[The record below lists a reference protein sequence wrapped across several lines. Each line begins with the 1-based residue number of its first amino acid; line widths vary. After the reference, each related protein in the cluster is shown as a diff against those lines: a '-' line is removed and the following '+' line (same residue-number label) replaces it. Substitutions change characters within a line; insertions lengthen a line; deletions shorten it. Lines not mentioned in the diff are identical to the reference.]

1 MIRTLIPGVLAL
13 SLATAAP
20 AAETPSAAAAPAA
33 PAAKQAAKV
42 EPAPADPAAV
52 KVDSSYALGFRTGS
66 SFSQE
71 YGRFGIGAA
80 DLDTENFVKGFTAAL
95 KGGKPELSEDKLQAA
110 MKALGDQLQKREQ
123 DLAAKNLE
131 EGKKFLEQNG
141 KREGV
146 VTSKSGL
153 QYEVLTKGGDK
164 KYQAPKDGKEDNKEF
179 HVHYKGT
186 LIDGTQFD
194 ASPEGETVPMT
205 LQVIDG
211 FKEALTTM
219 PIGSKWKLFIPG
231 ALAYGE
237 QRRSLEIGPNQLL
250 VFELE
255 LVEIKDAP
263 PAPEGGLPGFLQQGG
278 QGAPGGGE

>member
-1 MIRTLIPGVLAL
+1 MIRTLIPGALAIG
-13 SLATAAP
+13 LATAAP

-33 PAAKQAAKV
+33 PATKQAAKP
-42 EPAPADPAAV
+42 EAPPADPAAV
-52 KVDSSYALGFRTGS
+52 KSDSSYALGFRTGS

-95 KGGKPELSEDKLQAA
+95 KGGKPDLSEDKLQAA

-123 DLAAKNLE
+123 DLATKNLDD
-131 EGKKFLEQNG
+131 GKKFLEQNG

-146 VTSKSGL
+146 ITTKSGL
-153 QYEVLTKGGDK
+153 QYEVLGKGGDK

-219 PIGSKWKLFIPG
+219 PVGAKWKLFIPG

-250 VFELE
+250 IFELE
-255 LVEIKDAP
+255 LVDIKDAP
-263 PAPEGGLPGFLQQGG
+263 PAPEGGLPGFLQ
-278 QGAPGGGE
+278 GAPGGGE